1 MMPPPYSTQN
11 QAGYMYQTPNAA
23 QGGSYPY
30 QQQQGNIGNSA
41 QQPANLPYQPED
53 GLYPHQQLGGSNNPG

>member
-1 MMPPPYSTQN
+1 MD
-11 QAGYMYQTPNAA
+11 
-23 QGGSYPY
+23 PY
-30 QQQQGNIGNSA
+30 QQQQGNIVNSA